1 MISNDDFSN
10 ASVILT
16 ASDNMIG
23 LMQSTESNT
32 TSASLNL
39 NYGFYN
45 DQYVPWYTSFYHT
58 YPVYINE
65 DKYGKAFRI
74 AKMLLAK
81 GLLSSKK
88 LVDVMKLIEFVAGE
102 L

>member
-1 MISNDDFSN
+1 MTTDFSN
-10 ASVILT
+10 ALV
-16 ASDNMIG
+16 DNNSSGEMIG
-23 LMQSTESNT
+23 FMQT
-32 TSASLNL
+32 TDEGTTTHAALNL

-45 DQYVPWYTSFYHT
+45 DQYVPWYTNYYHT

-88 LVDVMKLIEFVAGE
+88 LVDVMKLIELVAAE